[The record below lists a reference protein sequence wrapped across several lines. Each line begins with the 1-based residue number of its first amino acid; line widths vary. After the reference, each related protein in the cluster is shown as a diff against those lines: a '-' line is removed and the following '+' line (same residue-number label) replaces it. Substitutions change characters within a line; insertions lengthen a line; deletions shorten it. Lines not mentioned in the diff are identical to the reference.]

1 MYTLPSSLYK
11 PESVKRIDQVAIH
24 SLGIPGYTLMRRAGK
39 AVLNVL
45 CENYPQVKKILV
57 LCGAGNNAGDGY
69 VLARLAQ
76 QQGMDV
82 RVVSLI
88 DPEKLQDDAY
98 QAYQQWN
105 ESSVLSVNDVALL
118 DDADVIVDALLGTG
132 LTREVKDSW
141 LNWIDAVNYSK
152 KAVISVDVPSGL
164 DALTG
169 SIRGAAICADI
180 TVTFI
185 ALKIGLFTAS
195 GKACCGEVVFD
206 SLDVPE
212 SAYEIEPSIAELL
225 ISPENL
231 NLPQRRH
238 DSHKGLYGHVL
249 LIGGNDGM
257 PGAVILAAR
266 AALRSGAAMVTVVTR
281 VQHVVAVAAACPE
294 AMVYGSENGELPAL
308 SPGKI
313 SMQAIGP
320 GLGRDAWAH
329 RLLMQ
334 AISLEL
340 PMILDADALNLIA
353 EKKLNIKSPHI
364 ITPHPG
370 EAARLL
376 SRESAAE
383 IQLDRMTA
391 IKQLYDL
398 MSGVVVLKG
407 SGTMIYDGDH
417 LSVCPFGNPA
427 MAVAGMGDVLTGVI
441 AAFVAQGLD
450 LNQAATAGVCVHAL
464 AGDLA
469 ADGETRGVLA
479 SDVIDAIRQV
489 IADEC

>member
-1 MYTLPSSLYK
+1 MKKPSSSLYT
-11 PESVKRIDQVAIH
+11 PESVRRIDQIAIH
-24 SLGIPGYTLMRRAGK
+24 DYGIPGFTLMRRAGK
-39 AVLNVL
+39 AVLDVL
-45 CENYPQVKKILV
+45 RQNYPQAKKILV

-69 VLARLAQ
+69 VIARLAQ

-88 DPEKLQDDAY
+88 DPETLQGDAR
-98 QAYQQWN
+98 QAYEQWN
-105 ESSVLSVNDVALL
+105 ESAALSVNDVALIE
-118 DDADVIVDALLGTG
+118 DADVVVDALLGTG
-132 LTREVKDSW
+132 LTREVDGSW
-141 LNWIDAVNYSK
+141 LNWIDAINYSD

-169 SIRGAAICADI
+169 SIKGAAICADM

-185 ALKIGLFTAS
+185 ALKVGLFTAS
-195 GKACCGEVVFD
+195 GKACCGEVIFN

-212 SAYEIEPSIAELL
+212 SVYETELPVAELL
-225 ISPENL
+225 ISPENYT
-231 NLPQRRH
+231 LPKRRH

-249 LIGGNDGM
+249 VIGGNDGM
-257 PGAVILAAR
+257 PGAVILTAK

-281 VQHVVAVAAACPE
+281 LEHVAAVAAVCPE
-294 AMVYGSENGELPAL
+294 AMVYGSENGDLPELCVE
-308 SPGKI
+308 KI
-313 SMQAIGP
+313 SIAAIGP
-320 GLGRDAWAH
+320 GLGRDTWAH

-334 AISLEL
+334 TVTLGL
-340 PMILDADALNLIA
+340 PMVMDADALNLVA
-353 EKKLNIKSPHI
+353 ENKLHIEVPHI

-376 SRESAAE
+376 SRESASE
-383 IQLDRMTA
+383 IQLDRIAA
-391 IKQLYDL
+391 IKQLHDL
-398 MSGVVVLKG
+398 MKGVVVLKG

-417 LSVCPFGNPA
+417 LAICPYGNPA

-441 AAFVAQGLD
+441 AAFVAQGMN
-450 LNQAATAGVCVHAL
+450 LNQAAIAGVSVHAL

-469 ADGETRGVLA
+469 ADGESRGVLA

-489 IADEC
+489 MTNEC